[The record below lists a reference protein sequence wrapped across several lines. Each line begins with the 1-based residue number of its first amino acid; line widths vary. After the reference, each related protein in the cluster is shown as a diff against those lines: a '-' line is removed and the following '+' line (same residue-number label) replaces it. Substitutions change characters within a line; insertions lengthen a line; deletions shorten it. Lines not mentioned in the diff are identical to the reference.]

1 MLKYITSQNIN
12 RKSWQRLVLNSENSS
27 IFCFDWYLDAFC
39 IWDAIILDD
48 YKGAIALP
56 IRIQFGHKFLYQ
68 PSFIQQCIWFGEPPN
83 RNQLLSLLKKHFH
96 KIHFNTNISFENS
109 RNRINLVLR
118 LNDYNN
124 IAKNYSKSVAK
135 NIRKAQRSNIEVLQ
149 DLNQVDRV
157 VQLYRN
163 AYGNLNPNLDD
174 KAYSSLTKL
183 VLNPLYSD
191 YFQLLVVKHN
201 NKIIAGLLFLQ
212 GKNRLH
218 YILGAPNE
226 VGRKHNA
233 LSFAID
239 HIIKQH
245 CNQNMILDFEGSSI
259 PNVKAFYESFGAE
272 DEGFY
277 EINITVSTFL
287 WFATKIYRRF
297 IKS

>member
-1 MLKYITSQNIN
+1 
-12 RKSWQRLVLNSENSS
+12 
-27 IFCFDWYLDAFC
+27 
-39 IWDAIILDD
+39 
-48 YKGAIALP
+48 
-56 IRIQFGHKFLYQ
+56 
-68 PSFIQQCIWFGEPPN
+68 
-83 RNQLLSLLKKHFH
+83 
-96 KIHFNTNISFENS
+96 FENS